1 MIYKALRELKEK
13 SGLSF
18 QEIAKRSNV
27 PASTISRILSGQTDS
42 PGWQTVADLVQA
54 MGGSLDEM
62 MGIKEPTQKEAEKP
76 KGDEALI
83 ALYERELAAKDK
95 TIRALLI
102 MCGVLIGVIALIAL
116 YFCWDVTH
124 HGAGIIQY

>member
-1 MIYKALRELKEK
+1 M
-13 SGLSF
+13 
-18 QEIAKRSNV
+18 
-27 PASTISRILSGQTDS
+27 
-42 PGWQTVADLVQA
+42 QA

-62 MGIKEPTQKEAEKP
+62 MGIKAPTPKEAENP

-102 MCGVLIGVIALIAL
+102 MCGVPIGVIALIAL